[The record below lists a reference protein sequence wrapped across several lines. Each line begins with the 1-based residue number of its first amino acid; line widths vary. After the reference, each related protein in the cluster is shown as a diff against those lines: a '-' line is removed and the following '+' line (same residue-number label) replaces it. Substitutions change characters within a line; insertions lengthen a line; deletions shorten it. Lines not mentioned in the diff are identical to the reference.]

1 MTKLRG
7 LGVAIDVVNQ
17 MLAWPKSGKNY
28 IFPRLKVSLDPRHP
42 DWSHRRTN
50 NVSRMTRVIFLCWK
64 MTVTTMCPCKQQS
77 ARLYLDIPPVGISP
91 ISPWIMRTTRVNMT
105 VGRSQSVSQNFLL
118 FPSFS
123 LSLNVS
129 TFWYKASKISDILS
143 GDLFDMLLPLPMLFF
158 NLFSLSKIIV
168 CHHFNLTFVLNLSLT
183 NV

>member
-28 IFPRLKVSLDPRHP
+28 IFPRLKLSPDPRHP

-64 MTVTTMCPCKQQS
+64 VTVTTMCPCKQQS
-77 ARLYLDIPPVGISP
+77 ARLYLDIPPVGISR
-91 ISPWIMRTTRVNMT
+91 ISQWIMRTTRVIWLYT
-105 VGRSQSVSQNFLL
+105 TQYILSQSVRKNFL
-118 FPSFS
+118 

-129 TFWYKASKISDILS
+129 KFWYKAFKILDIIS
-143 GDLFDMLLPLPMLFF
+143 GDLFDMLLPMLSIYQGKVSFH
-158 NLFSLSKIIV
+158 SHPQKS
-168 CHHFNLTFVLNLSLT
+168 
-183 NV
+183 